1 MMPDIVK
8 LGPESFLTLYLTTE
22 TDIILRTEKGERI
35 VITKIIPEEW
45 IPMRIYEYERML
57 NENKRNIIVV
67 DKDYL
72 QQIDK
77 EFKRFMKE

>member
-1 MMPDIVK
+1 MADIVK

-22 TDIILRTEKGERI
+22 SDIILKTEKGQRI
-35 VITKIIPEEW
+35 IIDKIVPEQW

-77 EFKRFMKE
+77 EFKRFTKE

>member
-1 MMPDIVK
+1 MPDIVK

-22 TDIILRTEKGERI
+22 TDIILRTEKGQRI
-35 VITKIIPEEW
+35 VIDKIVPDEW
-45 IPMRIYEYERML
+45 IPMRIYDYERML

>member
-1 MMPDIVK
+1 MPDIVK

-22 TDIILRTEKGERI
+22 SDIILRTEKGQRI
-35 VITKIIPEEW
+35 VIDKIVPDEW
-45 IPMRIYEYERML
+45 IPMRIYDYERML

>member
-1 MMPDIVK
+1 MVDIVK
-8 LGPESFLTLYLTTE
+8 LGPDSFLTLYLTTE
-22 TDIILRTEKGERI
+22 SDIILKTEKGQRI
-35 VITKIIPEEW
+35 IIDKIVPEEW
-45 IPMRIYEYERML
+45 KPMRIYEYERML
-57 NENKRNIIVV
+57 NENKRNIIIV

>member
-1 MMPDIVK
+1 MPDIVK
-8 LGPESFLTLYLTTE
+8 LGPESFLTLYLATE
-22 TDIILRTEKGERI
+22 SDIILRTEKGQRI
-35 VITKIIPEEW
+35 IIDKIVPDQW
-45 IPMRIYEYERML
+45 IPMRVYEYERML

-77 EFKRFMKE
+77 EFKRFTKE

>member
-1 MMPDIVK
+1 MADIVK

-22 TDIILRTEKGERI
+22 SDIILRTEKGQRI
-35 VITKIIPEEW
+35 VIDKIVPTEW
-45 IPMRIYEYERML
+45 KPMRIYEYERML

-77 EFKRFMKE
+77 EFKRFMKD